1 MQCPVEVRLDAGEGR
16 GKGVFA
22 TRDIK
27 QGDVVFRERPLA
39 GVQHLE
45 NKLDVSAC
53 AHCFRPVGTVEQHIG
68 GKICHLIN
76 QLSDATEEDDLQ
88 EVQHK
93 VDKVR
98 CRGGCGEEYCS
109 TACADDAWQQY
120 HCLLCSKGEGLE
132 EYDDVHDDNDTKAAR
147 DRKGKHP
154 ATIARYDKHGNGV
167 SCSSSRSGS
176 SSSSSNSKASTRCQ
190 LVHGVKVK
198 RGKLQEFYDHADQSN
213 DIFRV
218 AAEVIAIS
226 IIRADH
232 LIQQQ
237 QQQPQADTE
246 QTASR
251 QPQLADP
258 SSGQQQGGAGR
269 EEQQQ
274 QQTAQAVAV
283 ANHSDSVCEA
293 SEYSSLLQAAFL
305 PFAVGHKGVWWE
317 GVAVPDD
324 EDDEAEFRAQIREL
338 ASDSLQHLKAAIY
351 DPRFPELFYLQFYGS
366 LVGMFEL
373 NNLAIAIP
381 SPVELYIN
389 ILGTQ
394 GGV

>member
-1 MQCPVEVRLDAGEGR
+1 MVQTSLHHTALWQWLAVANTIIFPCNFTTAVTDLGCPR
-16 GKGVFA
+16 
-22 TRDIK
+22 
-27 QGDVVFRERPLA
+27 VV
-39 GVQHLE
+39 
-45 NKLDVSAC
+45 C
-53 AHCFRPVGTVEQHIG
+53 
-68 GKICHLIN
+68 
-76 QLSDATEEDDLQ
+76 
-88 EVQHK
+88 
-93 VDKVR
+93 
-98 CRGGCGEEYCS
+98 
-109 TACADDAWQQY
+109 
-120 HCLLCSKGEGLE
+120 
-132 EYDDVHDDNDTKAAR
+132 
-147 DRKGKHP
+147 RKGKHP

-324 EDDEAEFRAQIREL
+324 EDDEAEFRAQIRYSRIGQVMNQVHPACCVHVMPTE
-338 ASDSLQHLKAAIY
+338 ASSVGACYTAAVALRQGSCAVLLVEHASCTLDVVTAHGPWLLHCAGNWPLI
-351 DPRFPELFYLQFYGS
+351 LFS
-366 LVGMFEL
+366 
-373 NNLAIAIP
+373 
-381 SPVELYIN
+381 
-389 ILGTQ
+389 T
-394 GGV
+394 